1 LPELWAGRHANPH
14 RSEDRA
20 RAIAPISKTVIRSKN
35 TVTPLMP
42 EEQVYRVRNKTRGS
56 IEYAEAAEEPR
67 EETRNL
73 PYQVV

>member
-1 LPELWAGRHANPH
+1 MLTCTDLRIELFGH
-14 RSEDRA
+14 RST
-20 RAIAPISKTVIRSKN
+20 IAPISKTVIRSKN
-35 TVTPLMP
+35 MVTPLMP

>member
-1 LPELWAGRHANPH
+1 MGQTCVSALFF
-14 RSEDRA
+14 
-20 RAIAPISKTVIRSKN
+20 IRGKN
-35 TVTPLMP
+35 MVTLLMP
-42 EEQVYRVRNKTRGS
+42 EEQYYWVRNKTRGS